1 MAKCLRAIRS
11 AHRSLVLLAALL
23 VPLSAVTALHAALA
37 QTAEILTGQA
47 ADALTSVPLAGAAIT
62 LTGFDGGL
70 HTTFTE
76 ADGSYR
82 FEAIPSGNYVLTAA
96 LRGYTSPE
104 PVDLILEGATT
115 HRMDVTLTGMTTITG
130 RVFDGDGVTPLAGI
144 PLLARGTDSAN
155 VYAAVTDADGSYSFV
170 EMKPDLYV
178 VEPLSAERV
187 FAARDA
193 GAVSRGQPLQQ
204 IDFVA
209 VIPSIIQGRAT
220 ESDGVTPVVHA
231 AVMVTAPD
239 GGVFA
244 GITDAE
250 GRYVVSGVTGTGTFT
265 AAAYAETLIFSE
277 IAVSIDQPG
286 GLIDGVDF
294 LGAPDPLALPED
306 AFSGDASLQIRIV
319 ETPNAAPLAGVSVQ
333 IAALIDDETLVA
345 LFLDQPT
352 LTDAD
357 GMALF
362 SGLAAGRYAI
372 TAERTDR
379 MDALLA
385 SADAETPQYA
395 DEAALDAALSRAIQ
409 DVVITLEA
417 GEHKIVEIAFAP

>member
-1 MAKCLRAIRS
+1 MAKFLRTIRPV
-11 AHRSLVLLAALL
+11 HRSLVLLAALL
-23 VPLSAVTALHAALA
+23 VPLSAITALHAARA

-47 ADALTSVPLAGAAIT
+47 ADALTSAPLAGVAIT
-62 LTGFDGGL
+62 LTGADGGL

-82 FEAIPSGNYVLTAA
+82 VEAIPSGTYVLTAA

-104 PVDLILEGATT
+104 PVDLILAGAAT
-115 HRMDVTLTGMTTITG
+115 HRMDVTLTGMTTIAG
-130 RVFDGDGVTPLAGI
+130 RVFDGDGVTPLVGI

-170 EMKPDLYV
+170 EMKPDLYI
-178 VEPLSAERV
+178 VEPLSVDRV

-193 GAVSRGQPLQQ
+193 GAISRGQPLTRF
-204 IDFVA
+204 DFAA
-209 VIPSIIQGRAT
+209 VVPNTIQGRAT
-220 ESDGVTPVVHA
+220 GSDGTTPVAHV

-244 GITDAE
+244 GITAAD
-250 GRYVVSGVTGTGTFT
+250 GRYTVSGVTGTGTFT
-265 AAAYAETLIFSE
+265 AAAYAETLIFDE
-277 IAVSIDQPG
+277 VVVNIDQPG
-286 GLIDGVDF
+286 TLIDGVDF

-306 AFSGDASLQIRIV
+306 AFSGDASIQITII
-319 ETPNAAPLAGVSVQ
+319 ETPNAVPLAGVSVQ

-345 LFLDQPT
+345 LFLGQPT

-362 SGLAAGRYAI
+362 DGLAAGRYAI

-395 DEAALDAALSRAIQ
+395 DEAALDAALNRAIQ
-409 DVVITLEA
+409 EVVITLEA
-417 GEHKIVEIAFAP
+417 AQHETVEIAFAP